1 MVVLLLLEGALLAAQ
16 PTLESASASDDPQP
30 EHPPTELRLVL
41 EDAPAGFNES
51 FRDAL
56 SKQNIEAT
64 SEEIDGTLTLT
75 IKPWSGP
82 GVDGFSYEL
91 ALSRE
96 GERVGEVFS
105 QVCVGCDGPALALE
119 AADRAIVMTE
129 RLPRREKPR
138 VPELVEEVSL
148 APAMPIPDA
157 PRRSFARPLVGIGG
171 SGVIAGCVM
180 LGVGGALLARGEV
193 VEPDSMNEAYLR
205 ITDYRPPGVALVVS
219 GGIALA
225 AGAVLSGVG
234 IYLWRRGRGRSRHAR
249 RFLPR
254 IDVRSLHV
262 GRLIVVN

>member
-148 APAMPIPDA
+148 APAMPIPFSRA
-157 PRRSFARPLVGIGG
+157 N
-171 SGVIAGCVM
+171 SGWA
-180 LGVGGALLARGEV
+180 
-193 VEPDSMNEAYLR
+193 
-205 ITDYRPPGVALVVS
+205 
-219 GGIALA
+219 
-225 AGAVLSGVG
+225 
-234 IYLWRRGRGRSRHAR
+234 AR
-249 RFLPR
+249 RLATAPSSAAIQSAGSCSDQPDF
-254 IDVRSLHV
+254 
-262 GRLIVVN
+262 GWAAA